1 MAEVVTKRLHISG
14 LTPSIGP
21 SDIHRRLSAF
31 GSVTSLDGFGKL
43 DALGDP
49 RPFAYATLEGK
60 EKDITKCMNV
70 LSGSTWKGTKL
81 RIGEAKP
88 DYHQRIAHVNSLS
101 PPPPRTPRSKS
112 RQVAFP
118 STTLPLDTP
127 LFRNDAA
134 KTPGWVVLPS
144 GRVVRPMRM
153 RPLRPLEPSRA
164 VGGGQGTR
172 GKTGKKAKKKK
183 VPPLRARRRLI
194 DPTKWDSTYLTGA
207 FLETLVV
214 PSASSLPFGSAAQPT
229 VESRPTE
236 LDSDEEE
243 SNGEYVPSQNS
254 SNIILEGQPP
264 SQTTPNFSNPRFGTD
279 VNIDIRK
286 ETSAALTLLNTIFGE
301 TDEWGGRESVDEF
314 GGIDDGPGDHSAM
327 VVDAGVGEVG
337 EGEIEEVPRHAS
349 SREGDARINPVDKV
363 SSNEEQREDIQMGDS
378 HPTTAH
384 LPATATGTTATSKA
398 DTPSA
403 TGPTK
408 MKLKDFFAPREEEPS
423 FSLLGHLDLDLELE
437 DDVLGCSSVPT
448 TALPSTL
455 VTTSSS
461 ELFSSSNW
469 NQEVK
474 RLGCEGSA
482 VITPDSTRRLLF
494 PLVES
499 LPYTNSGA
507 QISISKQVRTHAR
520 SDTWSVVFPRSQ
532 VNVGTPQ
539 DQSNPP
545 PLSGTG
551 RKFERSPDTT
561 EQFIREAWERD
572 KSEVTSAWKKAWKEA
587 KGRKRGC
594 AAADGMDV

>member
-14 LTPSIGP
+14 LTPSITS

-31 GSVTSLDGFGKL
+31 GSVTSLDGFGQL

-60 EKDITKCMNV
+60 EKDIAKCMNV

-88 DYHQRIAHVNSLS
+88 DYHQRIAYLNSLS
-101 PPPPRTPRSKS
+101 PPPPRTPRSK
-112 RQVAFP
+112 RCQLAFP

-127 LFRNDAA
+127 LSRNDAA
-134 KTPGWVVLPS
+134 KAPGWVVLPS

-153 RPLRPLEPSRA
+153 RPLRPLEPTRA
-164 VGGGQGTR
+164 MGGWQGTR

-183 VPPLRARRRLI
+183 VPPLWARRRLI

-207 FLETLVV
+207 FLETARHPLCFFSSFWVCS
-214 PSASSLPFGSAAQPT
+214 PAHRASSLTKRNAMVNT
-229 VESRPTE
+229 
-236 LDSDEEE
+236 
-243 SNGEYVPSQNS
+243 VPSQNS

-264 SQTTPNFSNPRFGTD
+264 SQTTPTPTANFSDPRFGTD

-286 ETSAALTLLNTIFGE
+286 ETSAAAYAPQQRYSERRMN
-301 TDEWGGRESVDEF
+301 
-314 GGIDDGPGDHSAM
+314 DGPGDHSAM

-398 DTPSA
+398 DTASA

-408 MKLKDFFAPREEEPS
+408 MKLKDLFAPREEEPS

-461 ELFSSSNW
+461 EPFSSSNW

-474 RLGCEGSA
+474 RLGREGSA

-499 LPYTNSGA
+499 LPYSNSGA
-507 QISISKQVRTHAR
+507 RISISKQVRTHAR